1 MRVKTLFLFK
11 IKLKMKNII
20 GLFALLLIL
29 TGCDDGDM
37 TFKSFNFDTGT
48 VQSCTDNGVIYK
60 VQGNEALLLQ
70 TAATT
75 FINAESKNDL
85 GEIVAREIQI
95 GSGMNLIY
103 RTYSGPVAGGSICSA
118 VPPAS
123 PSVVDEYIAQPGGT
137 ISIKTEK
144 RTNDEGVVTGYNHII
159 TIVNA
164 IFTKGEES
172 IIISNN
178 VFGSFV
184 TPVTY
189 RFDFLDDEDSINIQR
204 CADAPKGQA
213 FTVNGDEALQFILRP
228 QTLPTPT
235 EATTT
240 IIDFGLTTESSDI
253 IFSEYSGTALAT
265 LFCDVVPPITPVVT
279 KQWEAISGNLRIETT
294 VVGGSTYEHVL
305 YLDNVT
311 FMNRLINTEQFTIN
325 TTGGYRLG
333 KLTLTN

>member
-1 MRVKTLFLFK
+1 
-11 IKLKMKNII
+11 MKNII

-48 VQSCTDNGVIYK
+48 VQSCTDNGVLYK

-75 FINAESKNDL
+75 FINAESKNELD
-85 GEIVAREIQI
+85 EIIAREIPI
-95 GSGMNLIY
+95 GSNMSLIY
-103 RTYSGPVAGGSICSA
+103 RTYSGPVTGGSICSA

-123 PSVVDEYIAQPGGT
+123 PSVVDEYVAQPGGT

-144 RTNDEGVVTGYNHII
+144 RTNDEGVITGYNHII

-178 VFGSFV
+178 VFGSYV

-189 RFDFLDDEDSINIQR
+189 RFDFLDENDNINLQK
-204 CADAPKGQA
+204 CDGTFTGKV
-213 FTVNGDEALQFILRP
+213 FTVNGDEALLFDLRDTTFP
-228 QTLPTPT
+228 RP
-235 EATTT
+235 ATTVT
-240 IIDFGLTTESSDI
+240 TEIDFSLPAETQEL
-253 IFSEYSGTALAT
+253 IFNEYSGTALAT
-265 LFCDVVPPITPVVT
+265 LFCNTVPPIMPVVT
-279 KQWEAISGNLRIETT
+279 KQWEAISGKLRIVSRE
-294 VVGGSTYEHVL
+294 VVAGTTYEHDL

-311 FMNRLINTEQFTIN
+311 FMNREVNAEKFTIN
-325 TTGGYRLG
+325 ATDGYKIG
-333 KLTLTN
+333 KLTLTY